1 MLRGKSSFKFE
12 NMWHKQDDFVDRVQE
27 WWTSYTFS
35 GTPSFVLACKL
46 KALKWDL
53 KRWNREEFGDL
64 RFNKNRLMA
73 ELLELDVKEGLYGL
87 TIEDKLQREFH
98 KAELIRIAHLV
109 EISRHQ
115 KSRVL

>member
-1 MLRGKSSFKFE
+1 M
-12 NMWHKQDDFVDRVQE
+12 
-27 WWTSYTFS
+27 
-35 GTPSFVLACKL
+35 LACKL

-87 TIEDKLQREFH
+87 TIEDKSLREAH
-98 KAELIRIAHLV
+98 KAELIRIAHLA
-109 EISRHQ
+109 EISWHQ